1 MCAGVWRVIC
11 WQGAGWRTADRVV
24 KLSRRMEEP
33 FGRKVEE
40 ELMFGEF
47 LPRINCWKGALP
59 DSGTLVLKRKRAF
72 SEFCRYVVCVSAAV
86 LLLQRREE
94 TATASTRTSTN
105 VCGRAPIGG
114 VHVLPPAGIPL
125 VLATASHGSSDT

>member
-40 ELMFGEF
+40 ELMFG
-47 LPRINCWKGALP
+47 G
-59 DSGTLVLKRKRAF
+59 
-72 SEFCRYVVCVSAAV
+72 VSSF
-86 LLLQRREE
+86 REL
-94 TATASTRTSTN
+94 TA
-105 VCGRAPIGG
+105 GRAPCPI
-114 VHVLPPAGIPL
+114 LER
-125 VLATASHGSSDT
+125 